1 LRLEALV
8 SYVKYLKCSKCG
20 HIYYLDEKPIVC
32 KNNDLGR
39 LDIFYDYEKVKDTM
53 TKNVLTKRPFYQ
65 WRYRELMP
73 VSDDKHIV
81 TLGEGGT
88 PLIKAKRLAEKL
100 GVKNLYLKD
109 ETRNPTGSFKDR
121 GMSVAVSIAVEFG
134 YKVTVTAS
142 SGNAAAALAAYS
154 AKAGLETY
162 AFVIEEAGY
171 GKVAQLLFYGA
182 KVFRVRGLGRGDPT
196 VKMMKMTYEKY
207 GWYPSPSFGP
217 YNPYQIEGSKA
228 ISYEIVEQ
236 LGWNIPDWVFVPVGA
251 AALLTSVWKGFRDFR
266 ELGFIDELPHLVAVQ
281 SIGNAPFV
289 RAWREKAE
297 PFKIKPW
304 DKPETI
310 ATGLEDP
317 YPWDHDGGLKA
328 LNETKG
334 VAEAVPDELILEA
347 MKLLAKYE
355 GIFAEPSGVASLAGY
370 MKLIEDGIIDK
381 GDIAVLLITG
391 HGLKDPDIVKKVSGD
406 APTIEPTLEDFENT
420 LKEFYGKAE

>member
-1 LRLEALV
+1 MV
-8 SYVKYLKCSKCG
+8 SYVKYLKCSRCG
-20 HIYYLDEKPIVC
+20 KVYYLDQKPIVC
-32 KNNDLGR
+32 ENKDLGR
-39 LDIFYDYEKVKDTM
+39 LDIYYDYKKVKEVFS
-53 TKNVLTKRPFYQ
+53 KHILEKRRFYM

-73 VSDDKHIV
+73 VSEDKNIV

-88 PLIKAKRLAEKL
+88 PLIKAKRLAEEL
-100 GVKNLYLKD
+100 RVKNLYLKD

-121 GMSVAVSIAVEFG
+121 GMSVAVSMAVEFG

-182 KVFRVRGLGRGDPT
+182 KVFRVKGLGKEDPT
-196 VKMMKMTYEKY
+196 VKMMKLTYEKY

-217 YNPYQIEGSKA
+217 FNPYQIEGPKT
-228 ISYEIVEQ
+228 ISYEVVEQ
-236 LGWNIPDWVFVPVGA
+236 LNWNIPDWVIVPVGA
-251 AALLTSVWKGFRDFR
+251 AALLTSVWKGFRDFK
-266 ELGFIDELPHLVAVQ
+266 ELGFIDNLPKLAAIQ
-281 SIGNAPFV
+281 STGNPPFV
-289 RAWREKAE
+289 RAWNEKAE
-297 PFKIKPW
+297 AFKVKPW
-304 DKPETI
+304 PKPETI

-328 LNETKG
+328 LHETNG
-334 VAEAVPDELILEA
+334 VAEEVSDELILKA
-347 MKLLAKYE
+347 MKMLAKYE

-370 MKLIEDGIIDK
+370 MKLLEERTIDR
-381 GDIAVLLITG
+381 GDTVVVLITG

-406 APTIEPTLEDFENT
+406 APKIEPKLEDFEKT
-420 LKEFYGKAE
+420 LRERYA

>member
-1 LRLEALV
+1 MV
-8 SYVKYLKCSKCG
+8 SYVKYLKCSRCG
-20 HIYYLDEKPIVC
+20 KVYYLDQKPIVC
-32 KNNDLGR
+32 ENKDLGR
-39 LDIFYDYEKVKDTM
+39 LDIYYDYEKVKEVFS
-53 TKNVLTKRPFYQ
+53 KHILKGRRFYM

-73 VSDDKHIV
+73 VREDKNIV

-88 PLIKAKRLAEKL
+88 PLIRAKRLAEELK
-100 GVKNLYLKD
+100 VKNLYLKD

-121 GMSVAVSIAVEFG
+121 GMSVAVSMAVEFG

-182 KVFRVRGLGRGDPT
+182 KVFRVKGLGKEDPT
-196 VKMMKMTYEKY
+196 VKMMKLTYEKY

-217 YNPYQIEGSKA
+217 FNPYQIEGPKT
-228 ISYEIVEQ
+228 ISYEVVEQ
-236 LGWNIPDWVFVPVGA
+236 LNWNIPDWVMVPVGA
-251 AALLTSVWKGFRDFR
+251 AALLTSVWKGFRDFK
-266 ELGFIDELPHLVAVQ
+266 ELGFIDNLPRLAAIQ
-281 SIGNAPFV
+281 STGNPPFV
-289 RAWREKAE
+289 RAWKEKAE

-304 DKPETI
+304 PKPETI

-328 LNETKG
+328 LQETKG
-334 VAEAVPDELILEA
+334 VAEEVSDELILKA
-347 MKLLAKYE
+347 MKMLAKYE

-370 MKLIEDGIIDK
+370 MKLLEEGIIDR
-381 GDIAVLLITG
+381 GDTVVVLITG

-406 APTIEPTLEDFENT
+406 APKIEPKLEDFERA
-420 LKEFYGKAE
+420 LRERYA

>member
-1 LRLEALV
+1 MT
-8 SYVKYLKCSKCG
+8 SYVKYLRCSRCG
-20 HIYYLDEKPIVC
+20 KIYSVNQKPITCV
-32 KNNDLGR
+32 NNDLGR
-39 LDIFYDYEKVKDTM
+39 LDIYYDYEKIKEVFTRE
-53 TKNVLTKRPFYQ
+53 VLRRRPFYM

-73 VSDDKHIV
+73 VKEDKNIV

-88 PLIKAKRLAEKL
+88 SLVKAKRLAEKL

-121 GMSVAVSIAVEFG
+121 GMSVAVSMAVEFR
-134 YKVTVTAS
+134 YKTTVTAS

-182 KVFRVRGLGRGDPT
+182 KVFRVKGLGREDPT
-196 VKMMKMTYEKY
+196 VKMMKLTYEKY

-217 YNPYQIEGSKA
+217 FNPYQIEGPKT
-228 ISYEIVEQ
+228 ISYEIIEQ
-236 LGWNIPDWVFVPVGA
+236 LNWNIPDWVMVPVGA
-251 AALLTSVWKGFRDFR
+251 AALLTSVWKGFKDFKK
-266 ELGFIDELPHLVAVQ
+266 LGLINDLPHLAAIQ
-281 SIGNAPFV
+281 STGNPPFV
-289 RAWREKAE
+289 RAWREKAK
-297 PFKIKPW
+297 PFKIRPW
-304 DKPETI
+304 PEPKTI

-334 VAEAVPDELILEA
+334 IAEEVSDKLILKA
-347 MKLLAKYE
+347 MKMLAKYE

-370 MKLIEDGIIDK
+370 MKLLEDGVIDK
-381 GDIAVLLITG
+381 GDTVVVLITG

-406 APTIEPTLEDFENT
+406 APKIEPTLNSFEKA
-420 LKEFYGKAE
+420 LKTYYS

>member
-1 LRLEALV
+1 MV
-8 SYVKYLKCSKCG
+8 SYVKYLKCSRCG
-20 HIYYLDEKPIVC
+20 KVYYLDQKPIVC
-32 KNNDLGR
+32 ENKDLGR
-39 LDIFYDYEKVKDTM
+39 LDIYYDYEKVKEVFS
-53 TKNVLTKRPFYQ
+53 KHILKGRRFYM

-73 VSDDKHIV
+73 VREDKNIV

-88 PLIKAKRLAEKL
+88 PLIRAKRLAEELK
-100 GVKNLYLKD
+100 VKNLYLKD

-121 GMSVAVSIAVEFG
+121 GMSVAVSMAVEFG

-182 KVFRVRGLGRGDPT
+182 KVFRVKGLGKEDPT
-196 VKMMKMTYEKY
+196 VKMMKLTYEKY

-217 YNPYQIEGSKA
+217 FNPYQIEGPKT
-228 ISYEIVEQ
+228 ISYEVVEQ
-236 LGWNIPDWVFVPVGA
+236 LNWNIPDWVMVPVGA
-251 AALLTSVWKGFRDFR
+251 AALLTSVWKGFRDFK
-266 ELGFIDELPHLVAVQ
+266 ELGFIDNLPRLAAIQ
-281 SIGNAPFV
+281 STGNPPFV
-289 RAWREKAE
+289 RAWKEKAE

-304 DKPETI
+304 PKPETV

-328 LNETKG
+328 LQETKG
-334 VAEAVPDELILEA
+334 VAEEVSDELILKA
-347 MKLLAKYE
+347 MKMLAKYE

-370 MKLIEDGIIDK
+370 MKLLEEGIIDR
-381 GDIAVLLITG
+381 GDTVVVLITG

-406 APTIEPTLEDFENT
+406 APKIEPKLEDFERA
-420 LKEFYGKAE
+420 LRERYA

>member
-1 LRLEALV
+1 MP
-8 SYVKYLKCSKCG
+8 SYVKYLKCSRCG
-20 HIYYLDEKPIVC
+20 RMYYLDEKPIIC
-32 KNNDLGR
+32 RNNDLGR
-39 LDIFYDYEKVKDTM
+39 LDIYYDYEKVKESM
-53 TKNVLTKRPFYQ
+53 TKDKLAKRPFYQ

-73 VSDDKHIV
+73 VANGRNIV

-88 PLIKAKRLAEKL
+88 PLIKARRLAEKL
-100 GVKNLYLKD
+100 GVKNLFLKD

-121 GMSVAVSIAVEFG
+121 GMSVSVSMALEFG

-182 KVFRVRGLGRGDPT
+182 KVFRVKGLGQEDPT

-217 YNPYQIEGSKA
+217 FNPYQIEGPKA

-236 LGWNIPDWVFVPVGA
+236 LKWDIPDWVFVPVGA

-266 ELGFIDELPHLVAVQ
+266 ELGFISDLPRLVAIQ
-281 SIGNAPFV
+281 STGNAPFV
-289 RAWREKAE
+289 KAWKEKAE

-304 DKPETI
+304 PKPETI

-328 LNETKG
+328 LEETRG
-334 VAEAVPDELILEA
+334 LAEAVSDDLILEA
-347 MKLLAKYE
+347 MRLLAKYE

-370 MKLIEDGIIDK
+370 MKLLENGTIDK
-381 GDIAVLLITG
+381 EDTVVILITG
-391 HGLKDPDIVKKVSGD
+391 HGLKDPEIVKKVSGD
-406 APTIEPTLEDFENT
+406 APKIEPKLEDFEKT
-420 LKEFYGKAE
+420 LNNYYGVSLN

>member
-1 LRLEALV
+1 MV
-8 SYVKYLKCSKCG
+8 SYVKYLKCSRCG
-20 HIYYLDEKPIVC
+20 KVYYLDQKPIVC
-32 KNNDLGR
+32 ENKDLGR
-39 LDIFYDYEKVKDTM
+39 LDIYYDYEKVKEAFS
-53 TKNVLTKRPFYQ
+53 KRILKGRRFYM

-73 VSDDKHIV
+73 VSEDKNIV

-88 PLIKAKRLAEKL
+88 PLIKAKRLAEELK
-100 GVKNLYLKD
+100 VKNLYLKD

-121 GMSVAVSIAVEFG
+121 GMSVAVSMAVEFG

-182 KVFRVRGLGRGDPT
+182 KVFRVKGLGKEDPT
-196 VKMMKMTYEKY
+196 VKMMKLTYEKY

-217 YNPYQIEGSKA
+217 FNPYQIEGPKT
-228 ISYEIVEQ
+228 ISYEVVEQ
-236 LGWNIPDWVFVPVGA
+236 LNWNIPDWVMVPVGA
-251 AALLTSVWKGFRDFR
+251 AALLTSVWKGFRDFK
-266 ELGFIDELPHLVAVQ
+266 ELGFIDNLPRLAAIQ
-281 SIGNAPFV
+281 STGNPPFV
-289 RAWREKAE
+289 RAWKEKAE

-304 DKPETI
+304 PKPETI

-317 YPWDHDGGLKA
+317 YPWDHDGGLNA
-328 LNETKG
+328 LYETNG
-334 VAEAVPDELILEA
+334 VAEEVSDELILEA
-347 MKLLAKYE
+347 MKMLAKYE

-370 MKLIEDGIIDK
+370 MKLLEEGIIDK
-381 GDIAVLLITG
+381 GDTVVVLITG

-406 APTIEPTLEDFENT
+406 APKIEPKLEDFERA
-420 LKEFYGKAE
+420 LREYYA

>member
-1 LRLEALV
+1 MV
-8 SYVKYLKCSKCG
+8 SYVKYLKCSRCG
-20 HIYYLDEKPIVC
+20 KVYYLDQKPIVC
-32 KNNDLGR
+32 ENKDLGR
-39 LDIFYDYEKVKDTM
+39 LDIYYDYEKVKEVFS
-53 TKNVLTKRPFYQ
+53 KHILKGRRFYM

-73 VSDDKHIV
+73 VREDKNIV

-88 PLIKAKRLAEKL
+88 PLIKAKRLAEELK
-100 GVKNLYLKD
+100 VKNLYLKD

-121 GMSVAVSIAVEFG
+121 GMSVAVSMAVEFG

-182 KVFRVRGLGRGDPT
+182 KVFRVKGLGKEDPT
-196 VKMMKMTYEKY
+196 VKMMKLTYEKY

-217 YNPYQIEGSKA
+217 FNPYQIEGPKT
-228 ISYEIVEQ
+228 ISYEVVEQ
-236 LGWNIPDWVFVPVGA
+236 LNWNIPDWVMVPVGA
-251 AALLTSVWKGFRDFR
+251 AALLTSVWKGFRDFK
-266 ELGFIDELPHLVAVQ
+266 ELGFIDNLPRLAAIQ
-281 SIGNAPFV
+281 STGNPPFV
-289 RAWREKAE
+289 RAWKEKAE

-304 DKPETI
+304 PKPETI

-328 LNETKG
+328 LQETNG
-334 VAEAVPDELILEA
+334 VAEEVSDELILKA
-347 MKLLAKYE
+347 MKMLAKYE

-370 MKLIEDGIIDK
+370 MRLLEEGIIDR
-381 GDIAVLLITG
+381 GDTVVVLITG

-406 APTIEPTLEDFENT
+406 APKIEPKLEDFERA
-420 LKEFYGKAE
+420 LSERYA

>member
-1 LRLEALV
+1 MV
-8 SYVKYLKCSKCG
+8 SYVKYLKCSRCG
-20 HIYYLDEKPIVC
+20 RIYHLHEKPIVC
-32 KNNDLGR
+32 ENDDLGR
-39 LDIFYDYEKVKDTM
+39 LDIYYDYEKVKEAM
-53 TKNVLTKRPFYQ
+53 SKEVLAKRPFYQ

-88 PLIKAKRLAEKL
+88 PLIKAKRLAEEL
-100 GVKNLYLKD
+100 RVKNLYLKD

-121 GMSVAVSIAVEFG
+121 GMTVAVSMAVEFG

-142 SGNAAAALAAYS
+142 SGNAAASLSAYS

-171 GKVAQLLFYGA
+171 GKIAQLLFYGA
-182 KVFRVRGLGRGDPT
+182 KVFRVKGLGKEDPT
-196 VKMMKMTYEKY
+196 VKMMKMTYKRY

-217 YNPYQIEGSKA
+217 YNPYQIEGPKA

-236 LGWNIPDWVFVPVGA
+236 SRWNIPDWVFVPVGA

-266 ELGFIDELPHLVAVQ
+266 ELGFINDLPHLVAIQ
-281 SIGNAPFV
+281 STGNAPFV
-289 RAWREKAE
+289 RAWKEKAE

-317 YPWDHDGGLKA
+317 YPWDHDGGLRA

-370 MKLIEDGIIDK
+370 MKLLEDGIIDK
-381 GDIAVLLITG
+381 GDTAVILITG

-406 APTIEPTLEDFENT
+406 APVIEPTLEDFEKT
-420 LKEFYGKAE
+420 LKEFYSKTR

>member
-1 LRLEALV
+1 MV
-8 SYVKYLKCSKCG
+8 SYVKYLKCSRCG
-20 HIYYLDEKPIVC
+20 KVYYLDQKPIVC
-32 KNNDLGR
+32 ENKDLGR
-39 LDIFYDYEKVKDTM
+39 LDIYYDYEKVKEVFS
-53 TKNVLTKRPFYQ
+53 KHILKGRRFYM

-73 VSDDKHIV
+73 VREDKNIV

-88 PLIKAKRLAEKL
+88 PLIKAKRLAEELK
-100 GVKNLYLKD
+100 VKNLYLKD

-121 GMSVAVSIAVEFG
+121 GMSVAVSMAVEFG

-182 KVFRVRGLGRGDPT
+182 KVFRVKGLGKEDPT
-196 VKMMKMTYEKY
+196 VKMMKLTYEKY

-217 YNPYQIEGSKA
+217 FNPYQIEGPKT
-228 ISYEIVEQ
+228 ISYEVVEQ
-236 LGWNIPDWVFVPVGA
+236 LNWNIPDWVMVPVGA
-251 AALLTSVWKGFRDFR
+251 AALLTSVWKGFRDFK
-266 ELGFIDELPHLVAVQ
+266 ELGFIDNLPRLAAIQ
-281 SIGNAPFV
+281 STGNPPFV
-289 RAWREKAE
+289 RAWKEKAE

-304 DKPETI
+304 PKPETI

-328 LNETKG
+328 LQETKG
-334 VAEAVPDELILEA
+334 VAEEVSDELILKA
-347 MKLLAKYE
+347 MKMLAKYE

-370 MKLIEDGIIDK
+370 MKLLEEGIIDR
-381 GDIAVLLITG
+381 GDTVVVLITG

-406 APTIEPTLEDFENT
+406 APKIEPKLEDFERA
-420 LKEFYGKAE
+420 LRERYA

>member
-1 LRLEALV
+1 MV
-8 SYVKYLKCSKCG
+8 SYVKYLKCSRCG
-20 HIYYLDEKPIVC
+20 KVYYLDQKPIVC
-32 KNNDLGR
+32 ENKDLGR
-39 LDIFYDYEKVKDTM
+39 LDIYYDYEKVKEVFS
-53 TKNVLTKRPFYQ
+53 KHILKGRRFYM

-73 VSDDKHIV
+73 VREDKNIV

-88 PLIKAKRLAEKL
+88 PLIKAKRLAEELKI
-100 GVKNLYLKD
+100 KNLYLKD

-121 GMSVAVSIAVEFG
+121 GMSVAVSMAVEFG

-182 KVFRVRGLGRGDPT
+182 KVFRVKGLGKEDPT
-196 VKMMKMTYEKY
+196 VKMMKLTYEKY

-217 YNPYQIEGSKA
+217 FNPYQIEGPKT
-228 ISYEIVEQ
+228 ISYEVVEQ
-236 LGWNIPDWVFVPVGA
+236 LNWNIPDWVMVPVGA
-251 AALLTSVWKGFRDFR
+251 AALLTSVWKGFRDFK
-266 ELGFIDELPHLVAVQ
+266 ELGFIDNLPRLAAIQ
-281 SIGNAPFV
+281 STGNPPFV
-289 RAWREKAE
+289 RAWKEKAE

-304 DKPETI
+304 PKPETI

-328 LNETKG
+328 LQETNG
-334 VAEAVPDELILEA
+334 VAEEVSDELILKA
-347 MKLLAKYE
+347 MKMLAKYE

-370 MKLIEDGIIDK
+370 MRLLEEGIIDR
-381 GDIAVLLITG
+381 GDTVVVLITG

-406 APTIEPTLEDFENT
+406 APKIEPKLEDFERA
-420 LKEFYGKAE
+420 LSERYA

>member
-1 LRLEALV
+1 MV
-8 SYVKYLKCSKCG
+8 SYVKYLKCSRCG
-20 HIYYLDEKPIVC
+20 KVYYLDQKPIVC
-32 KNNDLGR
+32 ENKDLGR
-39 LDIFYDYEKVKDTM
+39 LDIYYDYEKVKEVFS
-53 TKNVLTKRPFYQ
+53 KHILKGRRFYM

-73 VSDDKHIV
+73 VREDKNIV

-88 PLIKAKRLAEKL
+88 PLIKAKRLAEELK
-100 GVKNLYLKD
+100 VKNLYLKD

-121 GMSVAVSIAVEFG
+121 GMSVAVSMAVEFG

-182 KVFRVRGLGRGDPT
+182 KVFRVKGLGKEDPT
-196 VKMMKMTYEKY
+196 VKMMKLTYEKY

-217 YNPYQIEGSKA
+217 FNPYQIEGPKT
-228 ISYEIVEQ
+228 ISYEVVEQ
-236 LGWNIPDWVFVPVGA
+236 LNWNIPDWVMVPVGA
-251 AALLTSVWKGFRDFR
+251 AALLTSVWKGFRDFK
-266 ELGFIDELPHLVAVQ
+266 ELGFIDNLPRLAAIQ
-281 SIGNAPFV
+281 STGNPPFV
-289 RAWREKAE
+289 RAWKEKAE

-304 DKPETI
+304 PKPETI

-328 LNETKG
+328 LQETNG
-334 VAEAVPDELILEA
+334 VAEEVSDELILKA
-347 MKLLAKYE
+347 MKMLAKYE

-370 MKLIEDGIIDK
+370 MKLLEEGIIDR
-381 GDIAVLLITG
+381 GDTVVVLITG

-406 APTIEPTLEDFENT
+406 APKIEPKLEDFERA
-420 LKEFYGKAE
+420 LRERYA

>member
-1 LRLEALV
+1 MV
-8 SYVKYLKCSKCG
+8 SYVKYLKCSRCG
-20 HIYYLDEKPIVC
+20 KVYYLDQKPIVC
-32 KNNDLGR
+32 ENKDLGR
-39 LDIFYDYEKVKDTM
+39 LDIYYDYEKVKEVFS
-53 TKNVLTKRPFYQ
+53 KHILKGRRFYM

-73 VSDDKHIV
+73 VREDKNIV

-88 PLIKAKRLAEKL
+88 PLIKAKRLAEELK
-100 GVKNLYLKD
+100 VKNLYLKD

-121 GMSVAVSIAVEFG
+121 GMSVAVSMAVEFG

-182 KVFRVRGLGRGDPT
+182 KVFRVKGLGKEDPT
-196 VKMMKMTYEKY
+196 VKMMKLTYEKY

-217 YNPYQIEGSKA
+217 FNPYQIEGPKT
-228 ISYEIVEQ
+228 ISYEVVEQ
-236 LGWNIPDWVFVPVGA
+236 LNWNIPDWVMVPVGA
-251 AALLTSVWKGFRDFR
+251 AALLTSVWKGFRDFK
-266 ELGFIDELPHLVAVQ
+266 ELGFIDNLPRLAAIQ
-281 SIGNAPFV
+281 STGNPPFV
-289 RAWREKAE
+289 RAWKEKAE

-304 DKPETI
+304 PKPETI

-328 LNETKG
+328 LQETNG
-334 VAEAVPDELILEA
+334 VAEEVSDELILKA
-347 MKLLAKYE
+347 MKMLAKYE

-370 MKLIEDGIIDK
+370 MKLLEEGVIDR
-381 GDIAVLLITG
+381 GDTVVVLITG

-406 APTIEPTLEDFENT
+406 APKIEPKLEDFERA
-420 LKEFYGKAE
+420 LRERYA

>member
-1 LRLEALV
+1 LV
-8 SYVKYLKCSKCG
+8 SYVKYLKCSRCG
-20 HIYYLDEKPIVC
+20 RIYYLHEKPIVC
-32 KNNDLGR
+32 ENDDLGR
-39 LDIFYDYEKVKDTM
+39 LDIHYDYERVKEAM
-53 TKNVLTKRPFYQ
+53 TKEVLVKRPFYQ

-121 GMSVAVSIAVEFG
+121 GMTVAVSMAVEFG

-182 KVFRVRGLGRGDPT
+182 KVFRVKGLGREDPT
-196 VKMMKMTYEKY
+196 VKMMKITYRRY

-217 YNPYQIEGSKA
+217 YNPYQIEGPKA

-236 LGWNIPDWVFVPVGA
+236 LRWNIPDWVFVPVGA

-266 ELGFIDELPHLVAVQ
+266 ELGFINDLPHLAAIQ

-289 RAWREKAE
+289 RAWKEKAE

-317 YPWDHDGGLKA
+317 YPWDHDGGFKA
-328 LNETKG
+328 LNETNG
-334 VAEAVPDELILEA
+334 VAESVPDELILEA

-370 MKLIEDGIIDK
+370 MELLENGVVDK
-381 GDIAVLLITG
+381 GDTVVILITG

-406 APTIEPTLEDFENT
+406 APTIEPTLEDFEKT
-420 LKEFYGKAE
+420 LREFYGQSK

>member
-1 LRLEALV
+1 MV
-8 SYVKYLKCSKCG
+8 SYVKYLKCSRCG
-20 HIYYLDEKPIVC
+20 KVYYLDQKPIVC
-32 KNNDLGR
+32 ENKDLGR
-39 LDIFYDYEKVKDTM
+39 LDIYYDYEKVKEVFS
-53 TKNVLTKRPFYQ
+53 KHILKGRRFYM

-73 VSDDKHIV
+73 VREDKNIV

-88 PLIKAKRLAEKL
+88 PLIKAKRLAEELK
-100 GVKNLYLKD
+100 VKNLYLKD

-121 GMSVAVSIAVEFG
+121 GMSVAVSMAVEFG

-182 KVFRVRGLGRGDPT
+182 KVFRVKGLGKEDPT
-196 VKMMKMTYEKY
+196 VKMMKLTYEKY

-217 YNPYQIEGSKA
+217 FNPYQIEGPKT
-228 ISYEIVEQ
+228 ISYEVVEQ
-236 LGWNIPDWVFVPVGA
+236 LNWNIPDWVMVPVGA
-251 AALLTSVWKGFRDFR
+251 AALLTSVWKGFRDFK
-266 ELGFIDELPHLVAVQ
+266 ELGFIDNLPRLAAIQ
-281 SIGNAPFV
+281 STGNPPFV
-289 RAWREKAE
+289 RAWKEKAE

-304 DKPETI
+304 PKPETI

-328 LNETKG
+328 LQETKG
-334 VAEAVPDELILEA
+334 VAEEVSDELILKA
-347 MKLLAKYE
+347 MKMLAKYE

-370 MKLIEDGIIDK
+370 MKLLEEGVIDR
-381 GDIAVLLITG
+381 GDTVVVLITG

-406 APTIEPTLEDFENT
+406 APKIEPKLEDFERA
-420 LKEFYGKAE
+420 LRERYA

>member
-1 LRLEALV
+1 LV
-8 SYVKYLKCSKCG
+8 SYVKYLKCSRCG
-20 HIYYLDEKPIVC
+20 RIYHLHEKPIVC
-32 KNNDLGR
+32 ENDDLGR
-39 LDIFYDYEKVKDTM
+39 LDIYYDYEKVKEAM
-53 TKNVLTKRPFYQ
+53 SKEVLAKRPFYQ

-88 PLIKAKRLAEKL
+88 PLIKAKRLAEELK
-100 GVKNLYLKD
+100 VKNLYLKD

-121 GMSVAVSIAVEFG
+121 GMTVAVSMAVEFG

-142 SGNAAAALAAYS
+142 SGNAAASLSAYS

-171 GKVAQLLFYGA
+171 GKIAQLLFYGA
-182 KVFRVRGLGRGDPT
+182 KVFRVKGLGKEDPT
-196 VKMMKMTYEKY
+196 VKMMKMTYKRY

-217 YNPYQIEGSKA
+217 YNPYQIEGPKA

-236 LGWNIPDWVFVPVGA
+236 SRWNIPDWVFVPVGA

-266 ELGFIDELPHLVAVQ
+266 ELGFINDLPHLVAIQ
-281 SIGNAPFV
+281 STGNAPFV
-289 RAWREKAE
+289 RAWKEKAE

-328 LNETKG
+328 LNETNGK
-334 VAEAVPDELILEA
+334 AEAVPDELILKA

-355 GIFAEPSGVASLAGY
+355 GIFAEPSGVVSLAGY
-370 MKLIEDGIIDK
+370 MKLLEDGVIDK
-381 GDIAVLLITG
+381 GDTAVILITG

-406 APTIEPTLEDFENT
+406 APTIEPTLEDFEKT
-420 LKEFYGKAE
+420 LREFYGQSE

>member
-1 LRLEALV
+1 MV
-8 SYVKYLKCSKCG
+8 YYVKYLKCSRCG
-20 HIYYLDEKPIVC
+20 KVYYLDQKPIVC
-32 KNNDLGR
+32 ENKDLGR
-39 LDIFYDYEKVKDTM
+39 LDIYYDYEKVKEVFS
-53 TKNVLTKRPFYQ
+53 KHILKGRRFYM

-73 VSDDKHIV
+73 VREDKNIV

-88 PLIKAKRLAEKL
+88 PLIKAKRLAEELK
-100 GVKNLYLKD
+100 VKNLYLKD

-121 GMSVAVSIAVEFG
+121 GMSVAVSMAVEFG

-182 KVFRVRGLGRGDPT
+182 KVFRVKGLGKEDPT
-196 VKMMKMTYEKY
+196 VKMMKLTYEKY

-217 YNPYQIEGSKA
+217 FNPYQIEGPKT
-228 ISYEIVEQ
+228 ISYEVVEQ
-236 LGWNIPDWVFVPVGA
+236 LNWNIPDWVMVPVGA
-251 AALLTSVWKGFRDFR
+251 AALLTSVWKGFRDFK
-266 ELGFIDELPHLVAVQ
+266 ELGFIDNLPRLAAIQ
-281 SIGNAPFV
+281 STGNPPFV
-289 RAWREKAE
+289 RAWKEKAE

-304 DKPETI
+304 PKPETI

-328 LNETKG
+328 LQETNG
-334 VAEAVPDELILEA
+334 VAEEVSDELILKA
-347 MKLLAKYE
+347 MKMLAKYE

-370 MKLIEDGIIDK
+370 MKLLEEGVIDR
-381 GDIAVLLITG
+381 GDTVVVLITG

-406 APTIEPTLEDFENT
+406 APKIEPKLEDFERA
-420 LKEFYGKAE
+420 LRERYA

>member
-1 LRLEALV
+1 MVSFV
-8 SYVKYLKCSKCG
+8 SYLACSRCG
-20 HIYYLDEKPIVC
+20 TKYYLHEKPIVC
-32 KNNDLGR
+32 RNKDLGR
-39 LDIFYDYEKVKDTM
+39 LDIYYDYEKIKEKL
-53 TKNVLTKRPFYQ
+53 TKNTLMKRPFYQ

-73 VSDDKHIV
+73 VAKDENIV

-88 PLIKAKRLAEKL
+88 PLIKAKRLADKL

-121 GMSVAVSIAVEFG
+121 GMSVAVSMAVEFG

-182 KVFRVRGLGRGDPT
+182 KVFRVKGLGKEDPT
-196 VKMMKMTYEKY
+196 VKMMRLTYEKY

-217 YNPYQIEGSKA
+217 FNPYQIEGPKA
-228 ISYEIVEQ
+228 ISYEIIEQ
-236 LGWNIPDWVFVPVGA
+236 LGWNIPDWVIVPVGA
-251 AALLTSVWKGFRDFR
+251 AALLTSVWKGFKDFK
-266 ELGFIDELPHLVAVQ
+266 ELSFVDCLPHLAAIQ
-281 SIGNAPFV
+281 STGNPPFI
-289 RAWREKAE
+289 RAWKEKAE

-304 DKPETI
+304 PKPETI

-328 LNETKG
+328 LHETKG
-334 VAEAVPDELILEA
+334 VAEEVTDELILKA

-370 MKLIEDGIIDK
+370 MKLLEEGIIDK
-381 GDIAVLLITG
+381 NDTVVVLITG

-406 APTIEPTLEDFENT
+406 APKIEPTLEDFEKA
-420 LKEFYGKAE
+420 LKSFYGEDLKK

>member
-1 LRLEALV
+1 MV
-8 SYVKYLKCSKCG
+8 SYVKYLKCSRCG
-20 HIYYLDEKPIVC
+20 KVYYLDQKPIVC
-32 KNNDLGR
+32 ENKDLGR
-39 LDIFYDYEKVKDTM
+39 LDIYYDYEKVKEVFS
-53 TKNVLTKRPFYQ
+53 KHILKGRRFYM

-73 VSDDKHIV
+73 VREDKNIV

-88 PLIKAKRLAEKL
+88 PLIKAKRLAEELK
-100 GVKNLYLKD
+100 VKNLYLKD

-121 GMSVAVSIAVEFG
+121 GMSVAVSMAVEFG

-171 GKVAQLLFYGA
+171 GKIAQLLFYGA
-182 KVFRVRGLGRGDPT
+182 KVFRVKGLGKEDPT
-196 VKMMKMTYEKY
+196 VKMMKLTYEKY

-217 YNPYQIEGSKA
+217 FNPYQIEGPKT
-228 ISYEIVEQ
+228 ISYEVVEQ
-236 LGWNIPDWVFVPVGA
+236 LNWNIPDWVMVPVGA
-251 AALLTSVWKGFRDFR
+251 AALLTSVWKGFRDFK
-266 ELGFIDELPHLVAVQ
+266 ELGFIDNLPRLAAIQ
-281 SIGNAPFV
+281 STGNPPFV
-289 RAWREKAE
+289 RAWKEKAE

-304 DKPETI
+304 PKPETI

-328 LNETKG
+328 LQETNG
-334 VAEAVPDELILEA
+334 VAEEVSDELILKA
-347 MKLLAKYE
+347 MKMLAKYE

-370 MKLIEDGIIDK
+370 MKLLEEGIIDR
-381 GDIAVLLITG
+381 GDTVVVLITG

-406 APTIEPTLEDFENT
+406 APKIEPKLEDFERA
-420 LKEFYGKAE
+420 LRERYA

>member
-1 LRLEALV
+1 M
-8 SYVKYLKCSKCG
+8 
-20 HIYYLDEKPIVC
+20 YYLDEKPIIC
-32 KNNDLGR
+32 RNNDLGR
-39 LDIFYDYEKVKDTM
+39 LDIYYDYEKVKESM
-53 TKNVLTKRPFYQ
+53 TKDKLAKRPFYQ

-73 VSDDKHIV
+73 VANGRNIV

-88 PLIKAKRLAEKL
+88 PLIKARRLAEKL
-100 GVKNLYLKD
+100 GVKNLFLKD

-121 GMSVAVSIAVEFG
+121 GMSVSVSMALEFG

-182 KVFRVRGLGRGDPT
+182 KVFRVKGLGQEDPT

-217 YNPYQIEGSKA
+217 FNPYQIEGPKA

-236 LGWNIPDWVFVPVGA
+236 LKWDIPDWVFVPVGA

-266 ELGFIDELPHLVAVQ
+266 ELGFISDLPRLVAIQ
-281 SIGNAPFV
+281 STGNAPFV
-289 RAWREKAE
+289 KAWKEKAE

-304 DKPETI
+304 PKPETI

-328 LNETKG
+328 LEETRG
-334 VAEAVPDELILEA
+334 LAEAVSDDLILEA
-347 MKLLAKYE
+347 MRLLAKYE

-370 MKLIEDGIIDK
+370 MKLLENGTIDK
-381 GDIAVLLITG
+381 EDTVVILITG
-391 HGLKDPDIVKKVSGD
+391 HGLKDPEIVKKVSGD
-406 APTIEPTLEDFENT
+406 APKIEPKLEDFEKT
-420 LKEFYGKAE
+420 LNNYYGVSLN